1 MKKYLRLFIQSP
13 TRDLSIRLKAFG
25 AIAAIVVVV
34 VATQLAYVPR
44 QQSTLLT
51 EALREKGF
59 SLGRLLA
66 HELVPSLEFNDAE
79 MAREVFSGAALDR
92 DFAYGALFGTADEVI
107 ARNGV
112 DDAPAKEAL
121 AALARQRAGT
131 SRQDATELQAMR
143 RGELL
148 LILAPV
154 ESKIRT
160 DGRFL
165 LALSTAAVEAHVAS
179 VRRTSMIIAFV
190 FLLFGLIIAFV
201 FGSSLGRRLGVI
213 ADLSEVVA
221 RGDLSRPPVIDAS
234 VDEVGRLGQAFNRLL
249 HSLKTLEDH
258 VTRVAAGDLSQNVAI
273 EGDLAAALVR
283 MIASQRDMV
292 KQIAET
298 AVQVNSTAGEF
309 FANAQQQERGAT
321 EQSSSVEETRRTME
335 SLLDSGRQITK
346 TSQAVL
352 QNAERAQQNSQVVA
366 ERIAALSTHTH
377 RITEILDVIKDIA
390 NKSDLLALNAALE
403 GTKAGEAGRGFSLV
417 ANQMQRLAENVMG
430 SVRDIKELTATI
442 TEATQSAVLAT
453 EESTKLAADTTRST
467 RQISLIIQQQQSAT
481 EDVTKAM
488 DDVSQIAVQTAT
500 GSKEIVAATTDLVKL
515 SERLQGL
522 VGRFVLDGSRRPTDS
537 SKAG

>member
-1 MKKYLRLFIQSP
+1 MKRDFLSTWRSP
-13 TRDLSIRLKAFG
+13 TRDLSIRIKAFG
-25 AIAAIVVVV
+25 AIAAVVMVVVI
-34 VATQLAYVPR
+34 TQVTYVPS
-44 QQSTLLT
+44 QQSKLLT
-51 EALREKGF
+51 DALAQKGE
-59 SLGRLLA
+59 SLSRLLA
-66 HELVPSLEFNDAE
+66 HELIPSLEFNDQD

-92 DFAYGALFGTADEVI
+92 DFAYGALFGAAGEVV
-107 ARNGV
+107 ARHGIEE
-112 DDAPAKEAL
+112 APALEAL
-121 AALARQRAGT
+121 KVFAAT
-131 SRQDATELQAMR
+131 TEQSAMR
-143 RGELL
+143 SARVGPLL

-154 ESKIRT
+154 ESKIRAG
-160 DGRFL
+160 GRFL
-165 LALSTAAVEAHVAS
+165 LALSTAEVVAHSAQ
-179 VRRTSMIIAFV
+179 VRRTSIVIALA
-190 FLLFGLIIAFV
+190 FLIVGLLIAYYFGTT
-201 FGSSLGRRLGVI
+201 LGRRLSAI
-213 ADLSEVVA
+213 ADLSELVA
-221 RGDLSRPPVIDAS
+221 RGDLSKPPVIDTS
-234 VDEVGRLGQAFNRLL
+234 VDEVGRLAQAFNRLL

-258 VTRVAAGDLSQNVAI
+258 VTRVAAGDLSQRITI
-273 EGDLAAALVR
+273 EGDLAGALVR
-283 MIASQRDMV
+283 MITSQRDMV

-298 AVQVNSTAGEF
+298 AVQVSSTAGEF

-335 SLLDSGRQITK
+335 GLLDSGRQITK

-366 ERIAALSTHTH
+366 ERIAALSAHTQ

-453 EESTKLAADTTRST
+453 EESTKLAGDTTRST

-481 EDVTKAM
+481 EDVSKAM

-500 GSKEIVAATTDLVKL
+500 GSKEIVSATTDLVKL
-515 SERLQGL
+515 SERLQSL
-522 VGRFVLDGSRRPTDS
+522 VGRFVLDTANPPR
-537 SKAG
+537 